1 MHNSMAVFTFF
12 AFDWKYLFLGKFGP
26 RNQNYNLKII
36 TYKLKFVDKPNS
48 TMQNSMMQLTVFV
61 FHWECPFWADFV
73 QNVKIVSLRRTLI
86 RRVIDMQNSMM
97 LLTVFVFD
105 RKCPFWVNLVQIVN
119 VQIVSLRWNLIPI
132 IIWICRT
139 QWRCSLFSFYRK
151 RPFWANL
158 VENVK
163 VVSSRLNL
171 VASIQLHWHLDTT
184 NSRF

>member
-1 MHNSMAVFTFF
+1 
-12 AFDWKYLFLGKFGP
+12 
-26 RNQNYNLKII
+26 
-36 TYKLKFVDKPNS
+36 
-48 TMQNSMMQLTVFV
+48 MQNSMMQLTVFV

-97 LLTVFVFD
+97 LFTVFVFD

-184 NSRF
+184 NSRFWLVNMLLRKFDTLSKKEMKMIKTQILWRKAAKKCLKSIWKH